1 MKATGALGVGT
12 GIALTTGATAAAE
25 PADDALPS
33 QFDNVGPVTILNAG
47 FSTLWNYSFPAPSD
61 RHVQIAGAN
70 ILAPFNGARHT
81 ALDFGKSNL
90 NGNVTYFV
98 RIRNDG
104 AAAANHNLEGGGLT

>member
-12 GIALTTGATAAAE
+12 GIALTAGATAAAE
-25 PADDALPS
+25 PADDALPN
-33 QFDNVGPVTILNAG
+33 QFDNVGGGIILNAG

-70 ILAPFNGARHT
+70 ILPLNGARHT

-90 NGNVTYFV
+90 NGAITYFV

-104 AAAANHNLEGGGLT
+104 AVAATHNLEGGGLT